1 MESGSEVQKFHL
13 TDELRGRRLD
23 QVLGGLVAGTSRT
36 RLQAW
41 IKAGRVALAGAVIKK
56 PGFILLEGGELSID
70 LSDAEEHAS
79 AAELDIPVLFAD
91 EHWIVLDK
99 PAGVLTHGNRP
110 GGEASAA
117 SFADARFGPLPS
129 PNRDHSASV
138 YRPGVVHRLDRHTSG
153 VLVLARTQA
162 ALEALKEQFQG
173 RNVQK
178 TYIALVHGTPRFD
191 TEWVEGQIGRRE
203 NHRDRMSVVPAG
215 EGRFASTYY
224 EVRERYRDAALLEVQ
239 PKTGRTHQVRVHLAS
254 VGLPLV
260 GEKLYKPRRMANVRL
275 PAEAPPMARQAL
287 HAAKLVLLHPATGES
302 TEFEAPLPADM
313 AELAEWLRTHAR
325 A

>member
-1 MESGSEVQKFHL
+1 MAGGSDVQKFQL

-36 RLQAW
+36 RLQGW
-41 IKAGRVALAGAVIKK
+41 IKAGRVSLGGAVIKK
-56 PGFILLEGGELSID
+56 PGYILLEGGELSID
-70 LSDAEEHAS
+70 LADVDERAS
-79 AAELDIPVLFAD
+79 AAEIDIPVLFAD

-110 GGEASAA
+110 GGETSAA
-117 SFADARFGPLPS
+117 SFAQARFGPLPS
-129 PNRDHSASV
+129 FAGVH
-138 YRPGVVHRLDRHTSG
+138 RPGVAHRLDRHTSG
-153 VLVLARTQA
+153 VLVLARTPA
-162 ALEALKEQFQG
+162 ALDALKAQFQS
-173 RNVQK
+173 RTVQK

-191 TEWVEGQIGRRE
+191 TEWVEGEIGRRE
-203 NHRDRMSVVPAG
+203 SHRDRMSVVPAG

-224 EVRERYRDAALLEVQ
+224 EVRERWRDAALLEVQ

-275 PAEAPPMARQAL
+275 PAGAPPMERQAL
-287 HAAKLVLLHPATGES
+287 HAAKLVLAHPATGE
-302 TEFEAPLPADM
+302 TAVFESPLPADM
-313 AELAEWLRTHAR
+313 ADLAEWLRAHHKA
-325 A
+325 